1 MIPLLRYH
9 FTLLLRSHRWLPP
22 GLLYAA
28 LLAVGV
34 QSGGPILDSYGVAAF
49 GLLPLAAW
57 LCRICVTNEPPAAR
71 SCAAAAAG
79 PGKAHLACVLTGGL
93 AATFLALVGTAYVS
107 LVADPHASDH
117 RTAVPVLAA
126 AGAGL
131 SAALVCVLLGT
142 AVGALCNWPVLRRTG
157 WSTVSGL
164 LAAVLLLIAGASPA
178 NAAVSG
184 LVTGSADG
192 TITMPWLPLLAGV
205 LIAATAMAVACR
217 LSSRRS

>member
-1 MIPLLRYH
+1 MIPLLRYQSA
-9 FTLLLRSHRWLPP
+9 LLLRSHRWLPP
-22 GLLYAA
+22 ALLYAA

-57 LCRICVTNEPPAAR
+57 LCRICVTSEPPAAR
-71 SCAAAAAG
+71 FCTAAAAG
-79 PGKAHLACVLTGGL
+79 PGKAHLASVLTGCL
-93 AATFLALVGTAYVS
+93 SAAFLALVGTAYVS

-126 AGAGL
+126 ACAGL
-131 SAALVCVLLGT
+131 LAALVCVLLGT

-157 WSTVSGL
+157 WSVLSGL
-164 LAAVLLLIAGASPA
+164 LAALLLLVAGASPA

-184 LVTGSADG
+184 LVTGSAHG
-192 TITMPWLPLLAGV
+192 TITLPWLPLLAGL
-205 LIAATAMAVACR
+205 LIAAAATALACR